1 MYSSF
6 WLCVSILTA
15 VLLYPPAF
23 SFEVPLSDTAVRE
36 AYFLGQRGDEKMAR
50 FLETYRRYLPAP
62 KSGPHVCMVEVVTPF
77 AEAVNVSRQRSI
89 GYSAQQAKLD
99 YLARGD
105 SLRIGV
111 HIWYT
116 ATYGPGFQLSNHLPG
131 PTGTWKDFRVR
142 LLQNGRSIESKG
154 VRYEGTHLSMGGGR
168 GGGGSRPTGF
178 IIWITY
184 NPLDLN
190 SAGDAAVEVE
200 TPDGQHVSTTLDLA
214 SLR

>member
-6 WLCVSILTA
+6 RSCVSILTA
-15 VLLYPPAF
+15 VLLCPPAF
-23 SFEVPLSDTAVRE
+23 AFEVPLSDTAVRE
-36 AYFLGQRGDEKMAR
+36 AYFLGQRGDEKMAL

-62 KSGPHVCMVEVVTPF
+62 KSGPHVYMVEVVTPF
-77 AEAVNVSRQRSI
+77 VEAVNVSRQRSI

-116 ATYGPGFQLSNHLPG
+116 ATYSPGFQPG
-131 PTGTWKDFRVR
+131 PTGTWKDFQVR

-154 VRYEGTHLSMGGGR
+154 VRYEGTHLSMAGGR

-178 IIWITY
+178 IAWITY

-190 SAGDAAVEVE
+190 SAANATLEVD
-200 TPDGQHVSTTLDLA
+200 TPDGQHISTIFELA